1 MLYTGIIAALSSLDL
16 GIKWLIE
23 QEKPEEFP
31 KPLPHAKGK
40 ILLYRNHNAGFPFG
54 FLEQHAELVR
64 MLPLTVISGLAGFLT
79 AILPQKGKT
88 VQKFGIAVILG
99 GAVSNLYDRMIRHYV
114 VDYFSIQ
121 CGKLKK
127 VVFNLGD
134 IFVFLGSG
142 ILFYVRFWRQ
152 YGHTTGGGFDPADA
166 VSVFLLGGDCPDYG
180 KQDAGAYSGRGW

>member
-64 MLPLTVISGLAGFLT
+64 MLPLAVISGLAGFLA
-79 AILPQKGKT
+79 AILPQKGKN

-121 CGKLKK
+121 WKKLKK

-134 IFVFLGSG
+134 IFIFVGSALFAAVQLVEELRE
-142 ILFYVRFWRQ
+142 ILTKEKIFV
-152 YGHTTGGGFDPADA
+152 
-166 VSVFLLGGDCPDYG
+166 
-180 KQDAGAYSGRGW
+180 KEEE

>member
-64 MLPLTVISGLAGFLT
+64 MLPLAVISGLAGFWLRSFRRKEKTYRNSALLSFLAALSAIFMT
-79 AILPQKGKT
+79 A
-88 VQKFGIAVILG
+88 
-99 GAVSNLYDRMIRHYV
+99 
-114 VDYFSIQ
+114 
-121 CGKLKK
+121 
-127 VVFNLGD
+127 
-134 IFVFLGSG
+134 
-142 ILFYVRFWRQ
+142 
-152 YGHTTGGGFDPADA
+152 
-166 VSVFLLGGDCPDYG
+166 
-180 KQDAGAYSGRGW
+180 

>member
-64 MLPLTVISGLAGFLT
+64 MLPLAVISGLAGFLA

-99 GAVSNLYDRMIRHYV
+99 GAVSNLYDRMVRHYV

-121 CGKLKK
+121 WKKLKK

-134 IFVFLGSG
+134 IFIFAGSALFAAVQLVEEIRE
-142 ILFYVRFWRQ
+142 ILMN
-152 YGHTTGGGFDPADA
+152 
-166 VSVFLLGGDCPDYG
+166 L
-180 KQDAGAYSGRGW
+180 

>member
-64 MLPLTVISGLAGFLT
+64 MLPLAVISGLAGFLA

-121 CGKLKK
+121 WKKLKK

-134 IFVFLGSG
+134 IFIFAGSALFAAVQLVEELREILPKEKIFL
-142 ILFYVRFWRQ
+142 
-152 YGHTTGGGFDPADA
+152 
-166 VSVFLLGGDCPDYG
+166 
-180 KQDAGAYSGRGW
+180 KEEE

>member
-1 MLYTGIIAALSSLDL
+1 MLYTGIITALSALDL

-23 QEKPEEFP
+23 REKPEDFP
-31 KPLPHAKGK
+31 RPLPHTKEK

-54 FLEQHAELVR
+54 FLEQHGEIVR
-64 MLPLTVISGLAGFLT
+64 MFPLAVISGLAGFLA
-79 AILPQKGKT
+79 AILPQKGRQ
-88 VQKFGIAVILG
+88 VQKLGIAIILG
-99 GAVSNLYDRMIRHYV
+99 GAISNLYDRMIRHYV

-142 ILFYVRFWRQ
+142 ILFVAEILKEIRAALPEKTLVDSSQ
-152 YGHTTGGGFDPADA
+152 ETM
-166 VSVFLLGGDCPDYG
+166 
-180 KQDAGAYSGRGW
+180 

>member
-64 MLPLTVISGLAGFLT
+64 MLPLAVISGLAGFLA
-79 AILPQKGKT
+79 AILPQK
-88 VQKFGIAVILG
+88 
-99 GAVSNLYDRMIRHYV
+99 
-114 VDYFSIQ
+114 
-121 CGKLKK
+121 
-127 VVFNLGD
+127 
-134 IFVFLGSG
+134 
-142 ILFYVRFWRQ
+142 
-152 YGHTTGGGFDPADA
+152 
-166 VSVFLLGGDCPDYG
+166 
-180 KQDAGAYSGRGW
+180 

>member
-1 MLYTGIIAALSSLDL
+1 MSQIILASASPRRKELL
-16 GIKWLIE
+16 E
-23 QEKPEEFP
+23 QIGAEFVVCP
-31 KPLPHAKGK
+31 AKGEEIITEEEPSAVVMELSRQK
-40 ILLYRNHNAGFPFG
+40 AEEVASGVLTYN
-54 FLEQHAELVR
+54 EQHAELVR
-64 MLPLTVISGLAGFLT
+64 MLPLAVISGLAGFLA

-142 ILFYVRFWRQ
+142 ILF
-152 YGHTTGGGFDPADA
+152 
-166 VSVFLLGGDCPDYG
+166 
-180 KQDAGAYSGRGW
+180 GAEIVKEIRGMLPEKTPVDSSRETM